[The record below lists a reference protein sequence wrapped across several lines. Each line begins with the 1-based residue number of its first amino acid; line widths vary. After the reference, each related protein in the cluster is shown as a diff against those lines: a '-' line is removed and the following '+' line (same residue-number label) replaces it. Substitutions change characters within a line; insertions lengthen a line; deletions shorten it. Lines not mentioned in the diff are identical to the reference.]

1 MFTRPTNFLFII
13 HRKKKVWHTQLN
25 SLAHKH
31 THNRCSCPKNKFN
44 SYDGT
49 RSANTWR
56 NSQCFALFLA
66 HTHGVWAMHSYFC
79 VALMIFRRSHSAA
92 HIFPPCIFGNY
103 ARRSSTRTISLPTK
117 HKNVRS
123 CLGGLFLQ
131 LLNGATRLHFR
142 LAFLA
147 LGFVFI
153 SWGDGRRRGAKAFQ
167 IHTQAQ
173 SQAQARGRDEKRIDG
188 DKPERALPDLRQLPT
203 QLIGRRETS
212 VWMASNSCLRVLLN
226 TGHSNKC
233 WVCVE
238 GKLWARYSNNYKL
251 HTIL

>member
-13 HRKKKVWHTQLN
+13 HRKKKKVWHTQLN

-123 CLGGLFLQ
+123 CLGGVISAIIKRGDPLTFSIGVFGTRFRIYFL
-131 LLNGATRLHFR
+131 
-142 LAFLA
+142 
-147 LGFVFI
+147 
-153 SWGDGRRRGAKAFQ
+153 GRR
-167 IHTQAQ
+167 T
-173 SQAQARGRDEKRIDG
+173 
-188 DKPERALPDLRQLPT
+188 T
-203 QLIGRRETS
+203 TRR
-212 VWMASNSCLRVLLN
+212 
-226 TGHSNKC
+226 
-233 WVCVE
+233 
-238 GKLWARYSNNYKL
+238 
-251 HTIL
+251 